1 MNIFDQYQSFI
12 KKNPKKAFHYRGDV
26 INYRLLGT
34 GKKLIIMF
42 VGSSMFSAEAYFRL
56 QEELAKHMQV
66 LTIEDISMK
75 VSMERISDSIA
86 YLIKLLEFKK
96 AILLGMSHGGGLAQ
110 VFARDHASQTEG
122 LILYNTLTK
131 PKVHNDISEE
141 VISGVLHTIGGLKEL
156 RKIMPLSTI
165 KKALLDQIKQVIDDE
180 NAVDLFEL
188 LVSKYSENDERQQME
203 IIKDLLTNYAFE
215 KSDFKYLNYRSLV
228 FYGYDEDPL
237 GGTNL
242 IEILVDLMTNPTL
255 RFIETD
261 RFELIINPQPMV
273 SSILEFLKI
282 NEQKSAL

>member
-1 MNIFDQYQSFI
+1 
-12 KKNPKKAFHYRGDV
+12 
-26 INYRLLGT
+26 
-34 GKKLIIMF
+34 
-42 VGSSMFSAEAYFRL
+42 
-56 QEELAKHMQV
+56 
-66 LTIEDISMK
+66 
-75 VSMERISDSIA
+75 
-86 YLIKLLEFKK
+86 
-96 AILLGMSHGGGLAQ
+96 MSHGGGLAQ

-122 LILYNTLTK
+122 LTLYNTLTK

-141 VISGVLHTIGGLKEL
+141 VISGVLHTIGELKEL

>member
-141 VISGVLHTIGGLKEL
+141 VISGVLHTIGELKEL

-242 IEILVDLMTNPTL
+242 IEVLVDLMTNPTL

>member
-141 VISGVLHTIGGLKEL
+141 VISGVLHTIGELKEL

>member
-1 MNIFDQYQSFI
+1 MNIFDSYQAFI

-26 INYRLLGT
+26 INYRLFGT
-34 GKKLIIMF
+34 GKKLIILF
-42 VGSSMFSAEAYFRL
+42 IGSSMFSGEAYFKL
-56 QEELAKHMQV
+56 QEELSKYMQV

-75 VSMERISDSIA
+75 ITIERITDSIS
-86 YLIKLLEFKK
+86 YLVKLLEFKK
-96 AILLGMSHGGGLAQ
+96 AILLGMSQGGGLAQ
-110 VFARDHASQTEG
+110 AFARDHASQTEG

-141 VISGVLHTIGGLKEL
+141 VISGILHTIGELKEL
-156 RKIMPLSTI
+156 RKVMPLNTI
-165 KKALLDQIKQVIDDE
+165 KKALMDQIKQAINDE
-180 NAVDLFEL
+180 NTIDLFEL
-188 LVSKYSENDERQQME
+188 LISKYSENDEKQQME

-242 IEILVDLMTNPTL
+242 IETLVDLMTNPTL
-255 RFIETD
+255 KFIETD

-273 SSILEFLKI
+273 SSILDFLKM